1 VINKSLVSI
10 QAEDDLATNEEIL
23 AAVKRGKPPPDSP
36 VLGTWALRSYVRERL
51 SDGHRHNQ
59 FGEHPGGYIGY
70 APDGRMYA
78 IFTRDDRV
86 VPNDVVPTDEEG
98 VQLLGSMVAYAGT
111 FSLGQGVVV
120 HHIDVSWNQSW
131 TGTDQIRHFV
141 LDGETLTITTAPY
154 KSYLDGSMGRSI
166 LVWNKVR

>member
-1 VINKSLVSI
+1 VINFIK
-10 QAEDDLATNEEIL
+10 AEDNLATNAEIL
-23 AAVKRGKPPPDSP
+23 ASVKRGRPPPESP
-36 VLGTWALRSYVRERL
+36 VLGTWALQSYIRERL

-59 FGEHPGGYIGY
+59 FGEHPEGYIGY

-86 VPNDVVPTDEEG
+86 VPHGVVPTDEEG
-98 VQLLGSMVAYAGT
+98 VELLGSMVAYAGT
-111 FSLGQGVVV
+111 FSLGEGVVV

-131 TGTDQIRHFV
+131 TGSDQIRHFV

-154 KSYLDGSMGRSI
+154 KSYLDGSMGQSI
-166 LVWNKVR
+166 LVWKKVR